1 MASLDMGPLNRYD
14 HLTSENTRGMVD
26 ALHEEMVERGSNP
39 NWRCSTTAT

>member
-1 MASLDMGPLNRYD
+1 
-14 HLTSENTRGMVD
+14 MVD